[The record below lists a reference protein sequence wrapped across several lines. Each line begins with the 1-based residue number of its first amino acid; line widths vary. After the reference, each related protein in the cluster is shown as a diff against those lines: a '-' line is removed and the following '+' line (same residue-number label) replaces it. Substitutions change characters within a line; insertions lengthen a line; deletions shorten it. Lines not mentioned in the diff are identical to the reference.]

1 MGELSRVNGCD
12 RRSEKRETDV
22 GVRRCAYYFI
32 ARSDTSNVRVK
43 CGGKRLDSDWV
54 SSRSTRWPHDVDVDD
69 AVGPARGGRVL
80 IATVAPVCL
89 SVCLSSGTS
98 TFTTSGVG
106 VCIATVCLS
115 VCLSVCLPI
124 TVKY

>member
-1 MGELSRVNGCD
+1 VGELSRVNGCD

-54 SSRSTRWPHDVDVDD
+54 SSRSTRWPYDVDVDD

-80 IATVAPVCL
+80 IATVSVSVCL
-89 SVCLSSGTS
+89 SVCRLGHQLIRQV
-98 TFTTSGVG
+98 GVG
-106 VCIATVCLS
+106 VCIATACLS

>member
-22 GVRRCAYYFI
+22 GVRRCAHYFI

-43 CGGKRLDSDWV
+43 CDGKRLDSDWV

-80 IATVAPVCL
+80 IATVNV
-89 SVCLSSGTS
+89 
-98 TFTTSGVG
+98 
-106 VCIATVCLS
+106 S
-115 VCLSVCLPI
+115 VCLSVIWDINSYDQWMSVSALLLSVCFTKQLNLI
-124 TVKY
+124 LRLHC